1 MFYNLF
7 TSILN
12 GIKGF
17 TNDVAN
23 YLKCRSMCC
32 NNINI
37 YNPKSCCVQ
46 GEIKNRWVRA
56 TTPSVE
62 SAKPITP
69 EVWSPVRRDTS
80 TKFFT
85 PKIK

>member
-1 MFYNLF
+1 MFYNLI

-46 GEIKNRWVRA
+46 GNIMNRWTRA
-56 TTPSVE
+56 TTPGAE
-62 SAKPITP
+62 
-69 EVWSPVRRDTS
+69 SPVRRDTS
-80 TKFFT
+80 MKFFT
-85 PKIK
+85 PKNK